1 MGPLLFNIFLCDL
14 FLFISNIDFVTY
26 ADDNTPFAMGSSEL
40 EVINKIKSVAEYLTL
55 LFRNNCMNMNPDKVT
70 ARKTIF
76 SFFKCFEKMVFPKKS
91 HWNMILIASSGKVA
105 FVFLENMIFSLWRE
119 MKDGLSQKIH
129 GSMIFSVYSI

>member
-1 MGPLLFNIFLCDL
+1 MIFLVPSGKMIFIFPESMMLFFRRKMKDDL
-14 FLFISNIDFVTY
+14 Y
-26 ADDNTPFAMGSSEL
+26 Q
-40 EVINKIKSVAEYLTL
+40 KIHV
-55 LFRNNCMNMNPDKVT
+55 NM
-70 ARKTIF
+70 IF
-76 SFFKCFEKMVFPKKS
+76 SSNVLKRWSFQKKS